1 MKTMPDP
8 LEDPRF
14 QDVVSRLRAQ
24 AAPEPSADFSDRTLA
39 RLRRIPARR

>member
-24 AAPEPSADFSDRTLA
+24 ATPEPSADAATST
-39 RLRRIPARR
+39 PA